1 MDAKRIVLAFNGDPA
16 SCVAVKWLAD
26 THAAEVVTLTVDV
39 GQHDD
44 PEETHSRALACG
56 AHRAHVLDRCE
67 DFARRVI
74 VPVAGCPGPRERAL
88 RRLPYPVIAAALVE
102 VAAIEHT
109 DAVAHASMDP
119 GLETSVRAVDSTL
132 RVFAPARA
140 WHIKGI
146 TVAEYVKMHRLPAGA
161 VHPDRN
167 LFMRHSPSA
176 PGFDHPATVTIGFE
190 AGTPVSVNG
199 VAMELPE
206 LIESLSLIGGQYSL
220 ARSYDGSPALTLLHS
235 AYRSCEGRGSVT
247 LQLNPG
253 SLVVSGCSRTNP
265 EPVNHA

>member
-102 VAAIEHT
+102 VGR
-109 DAVAHASMDP
+109 VAWADTVESM
-119 GLETSVRAVDSTL
+119 
-132 RVFAPARA
+132 
-140 WHIKGI
+140 I
-146 TVAEYVKMHRLPAGA
+146 
-161 VHPDRN
+161 
-167 LFMRHSPSA
+167 
-176 PGFDHPATVTIGFE
+176 
-190 AGTPVSVNG
+190 
-199 VAMELPE
+199 
-206 LIESLSLIGGQYSL
+206 
-220 ARSYDGSPALTLLHS
+220 
-235 AYRSCEGRGSVT
+235 
-247 LQLNPG
+247 
-253 SLVVSGCSRTNP
+253 
-265 EPVNHA
+265 